1 MKFQFRQTTN
11 QFHND
16 KSIIYLSNLAFD
28 SQEDIILDSIISVFE
43 MSNEED
49 RCEYLSKIKEYYLNK
64 GMIFDVQ
71 EFDENV
77 DNFLSKNIGNMK
89 GTFLELLIY
98 KLIKEY
104 CSYDEIYKEC
114 KVTYNNADE
123 NNHPYD
129 FITQNNIIKFMDI
142 KFSCHHLKPS
152 HLNYLVEYLDEEN
165 VESYLISLDTFSKIE
180 NKINFLK
187 FKNEISEEECEFFKN
202 NLQFITNREIY
213 EAVLD
218 KKCLT
223 NLGRFNY

>member
-11 QFHND
+11 PFHND

-49 RCEYLSKIKEYYLNK
+49 RREYLSKIKEYYLNK

-129 FITQNNIIKFMDI
+129 VITQNNIIKFMDI

-152 HLNYLVEYLDEEN
+152 HLNDLVEYLDEEN

-187 FKNEISEEECEFFKN
+187 FKNEISEEKCEFFKN
-202 NLQFITNREIY
+202 NLHFITNREIY

-223 NLGRFNY
+223 KLRRFNY

>member
-11 QFHND
+11 PFHND
-16 KSIIYLSNLAFD
+16 KSIIYLSNLAFN
-28 SQEDIILDSIISVFE
+28 SQEDILLDSIISMFE

-49 RCEYLSKIKEYYLNK
+49 RLEYLSKIKEYYLNK
-64 GMIFDVQ
+64 GMEFDVK

-114 KVTYNNADE
+114 KVTYNNTPE
-123 NNHPYD
+123 KNHPYD
-129 FITQNNIIKFMDI
+129 VITQNNIIKFMDI

-152 HLNYLVEYLDEEN
+152 HLNDLVEYLDEEN
-165 VESYLISLDTFSKIE
+165 VEAYLISLDTFSKIE

-187 FKNEISEEECEFFKN
+187 FKNEISEEKCEYFKN
-202 NLQFITNREIY
+202 NLYFITNREIY
-213 EAVLD
+213 KSVLD

-223 NLGRFNY
+223 KLTRSNY